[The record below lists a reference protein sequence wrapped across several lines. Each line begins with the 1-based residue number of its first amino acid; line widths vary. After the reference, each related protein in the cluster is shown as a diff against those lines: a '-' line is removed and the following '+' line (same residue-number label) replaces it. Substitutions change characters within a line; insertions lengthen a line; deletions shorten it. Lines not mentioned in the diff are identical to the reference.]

1 MLQHGDPITKN
12 LRPYY
17 RAETEDCKVDFNV
30 EQVLREFPARGM
42 WHLALTRTSWNGRP
56 ATLDLRRWSE
66 DYTRMSKGLTLTPEE
81 YELLKG
87 GF

>member
-1 MLQHGDPITKN
+1 MK
-12 LRPYY
+12 
-17 RAETEDCKVDFNV
+17 
-30 EQVLREFPARGM
+30 EFPARGI

-56 ATLDLRRWSE
+56 ATLDLRRWNE

-81 YELLKG
+81 YEQLKG